1 MEHGSAK
8 WGNVSEICRRY
19 CEKQYTNNLLLTQH
33 FRMGLDG
40 YKHKRNLNV
49 LVVGGSGAGKSRTY
63 AIPNIM
69 QCNCSMV
76 ITDPKA
82 ELLRKTGGVLERN
95 GYEVRVF
102 DLINPETSWCYN
114 PFAYV
119 RDDKDVLKL
128 INNLIRNTTPKGAQS
143 SDPFWEKSETA
154 LLQALM
160 LYLLHEA
167 PPEEQNFPM
176 IMEMLGS
183 AQVKEDDED
192 YQSPLDILFERLEM
206 RNPESIAVKQYAI
219 YKQAAGKTAKSILI
233 SVGVRLA
240 AFNLK
245 QIANLTCTDELDLY
259 SIGEK
264 KVALFCCIPDADT
277 SMNYLVGMIYSN
289 LFQTLYYVADRKY
302 GGRLPIPVHCI
313 MDEWPNVALPDDFDK
328 ILATMRS
335 RGISCSIIIQNIAQ
349 MKALFKDSYE
359 SLIGNCDEFLYLGG
373 NEKEGHKYVS
383 ELLGKET
390 LDTNTYGQTKGRSGS
405 YSVNYQQTGRELL
418 TPDEIRLLDNRKAIL
433 FIRGERPIMD
443 DKYDLKKHVNFRYTE
458 DGGASPYD
466 YAKTPLAHDDLKIDI
481 NRLDDY
487 ELLST
492 DRTKKNTT
500 EKMTTPMP
508 MGRKQKKWM
517 GLYMTLVLIAT
528 VGATTVFAAGDPLSV
543 INNLSTFIF
552 SLIRAIGLILL
563 GFGVV
568 QVGLSLKSH
577 DPSQRAN
584 GFLTLA
590 GGVIITFAKE
600 ILDLIMA

>member
-1 MEHGSAK
+1 MVLCLVFLPFVWWAAAITACAIAPDKNFIQILETLSEKLEQPFFITYTPYTFQCILIFTAAYFLGIGIYESQKRNYRRGVEHGSAK

-19 CEKQYTNNLLLTQH
+19 CEKRYTQNLLLTQH

-119 RDDKDVLKL
+119 WDDKDVLKL

-206 RNPESIAVKQYAI
+206 RDPESIAVKQYAI

-492 DRTKKNTT
+492 ED
-500 EKMTTPMP
+500 
-508 MGRKQKKWM
+508 
-517 GLYMTLVLIAT
+517 
-528 VGATTVFAAGDPLSV
+528 
-543 INNLSTFIF
+543 
-552 SLIRAIGLILL
+552 IL
-563 GFGVV
+563 G
-568 QVGLSLKSH
+568 
-577 DPSQRAN
+577 
-584 GFLTLA
+584 
-590 GGVIITFAKE
+590 E
-600 ILDLIMA
+600 

>member
-1 MEHGSAK
+1 MVLYLVFLPFVWWAAAITACAITPDKNFIQILETLSEKLEQPFFITYTPYTFKCILIFTAAYFLGIGIYESQKRNYRRGVEHGSAK

-167 PPEEQNFPM
+167 PPEEQNFPI

-206 RNPESIAVKQYAI
+206 RDPESIAVKQYAI

-302 GGRLPIPVHCI
+302 GGKLPIPVHCI

-418 TPDEIRLLDNRKAIL
+418 TPDEIRLLDNRKSIL

-492 DRTKKNTT
+492 ED
-500 EKMTTPMP
+500 
-508 MGRKQKKWM
+508 
-517 GLYMTLVLIAT
+517 
-528 VGATTVFAAGDPLSV
+528 
-543 INNLSTFIF
+543 
-552 SLIRAIGLILL
+552 IL
-563 GFGVV
+563 G
-568 QVGLSLKSH
+568 
-577 DPSQRAN
+577 
-584 GFLTLA
+584 
-590 GGVIITFAKE
+590 E
-600 ILDLIMA
+600 

>member
-1 MEHGSAK
+1 MVLCLVFLPFVWWAAAITACAIAPDKNFIEILETLSEKLEQPFFITYTPYTFKCILIFTAAYFLGIGIYESQKRNYRRGVEHGSAK

-19 CEKQYTNNLLLTQH
+19 CEKRYTQNLLLTQH

-119 RDDKDVLKL
+119 WDDKDVLKL

-206 RNPESIAVKQYAI
+206 RDPESIAVKQYAI

-492 DRTKKNTT
+492 ED
-500 EKMTTPMP
+500 
-508 MGRKQKKWM
+508 
-517 GLYMTLVLIAT
+517 
-528 VGATTVFAAGDPLSV
+528 
-543 INNLSTFIF
+543 
-552 SLIRAIGLILL
+552 IL
-563 GFGVV
+563 G
-568 QVGLSLKSH
+568 
-577 DPSQRAN
+577 
-584 GFLTLA
+584 
-590 GGVIITFAKE
+590 E
-600 ILDLIMA
+600 

>member
-1 MEHGSAK
+1 MSTKKQDWVLYLVFLPFVWWAAAITACAIAPDKNFIQILETLSEKFEQPFFITYTPYTFKCILIFTAAYFLGIGIYESQKRNYRRGVEHGSAK

-206 RNPESIAVKQYAI
+206 RDPESIAVKQYAI

-492 DRTKKNTT
+492 ED
-500 EKMTTPMP
+500 
-508 MGRKQKKWM
+508 
-517 GLYMTLVLIAT
+517 
-528 VGATTVFAAGDPLSV
+528 
-543 INNLSTFIF
+543 
-552 SLIRAIGLILL
+552 IL
-563 GFGVV
+563 G
-568 QVGLSLKSH
+568 
-577 DPSQRAN
+577 
-584 GFLTLA
+584 
-590 GGVIITFAKE
+590 E
-600 ILDLIMA
+600 